1 MSRRYPDRRLISVR
15 HIGPYTLISGL
26 EYLTTTYPEFVGLLV
41 EMLKSEL
48 YSPYAVSEH
57 ELSVNDK
64 KELDTLYEEK
74 RLILRGDFCPMF
86 IDIIVTNKVICRLTP
101 VISSFIC

>member
-1 MSRRYPDRRLISVR
+1 MFKMFNMNSKLISVR

-26 EYLTTTYPEFVGLLV
+26 EYLITTYPDFVELLV

-48 YSPYAVSEH
+48 YSPNAVSEH

-64 KELDTLYEEK
+64 RELDTLYKEK
-74 RLILRGDFCPMF
+74 KLILKGEFCSMY
-86 IDIIVTNKVICRLTP
+86 IDIIVANKVVCRLP
-101 VISSFIC
+101 PFISIG

>member
-1 MSRRYPDRRLISVR
+1 MISVR

-26 EYLTTTYPEFVGLLV
+26 EYLTTTYPDFVELLV
-41 EMLKSEL
+41 KMLKSEL

-64 KELDTLYEEK
+64 QALDTLYEEN
-74 RLILRGDFCPMF
+74 RLILRGKFCAM
-86 IDIIVTNKVICRLTP
+86 IIEIIVANKVVCRLPQHT
-101 VISSFIC
+101 IYY